1 MDIMIRRFFRHLWQS
16 IKNLKRN
23 GWMTVAAVSSV
34 TITLILVG
42 IFAAFLLN
50 TEKLASGIEKN
61 VQINTYLQVDS
72 KDNVKSY
79 VDSNDANKTVNNPDY
94 HKVYDQIKKI
104 EHVKSITFSS
114 KDEQLEKLKKPMG
127 DDWNLFDGDSNPLFD
142 VYIVQTSSPSEVKT
156 VAKAIGKISG
166 VDSVAYGGTDTDR
179 IFGLA
184 NFVRTWGLAGTGLLV
199 LVAIF
204 LNSNTIRI
212 TILSRR
218 NEIQIMR
225 LVGAKNG
232 YIRTPFFFE
241 GAWVGLIGAI
251 IPAVVVGYL
260 YIFAFEQFNP
270 NLAAQNLSLYEPS
283 PFIFYL
289 IGAMFIVGI
298 LIGALGSILSMRRFL
313 KI

>member
-1 MDIMIRRFFRHLWQS
+1 MIRRFFRHLWQS
-16 IKNLKRN
+16 IKNIKRN
-23 GWMTVAAVSSV
+23 GWMSIAAITSVA
-34 TITLILVG
+34 ITLTLVG

-79 VDSNDANKTVNNPDY
+79 VDPNDSNKKINNPDY

-104 EHVKSITFSS
+104 KNVKKITFSS
-114 KDEQLEKLKKPMG
+114 KDEQLEKLKKTMG
-127 DDWNLFDGDSNPLFD
+127 DDWTLFDGDSNPLYD
-142 VYIVQTSSPSEVKT
+142 VYIVQTTSPRKVKS
-156 VAKAIGKISG
+156 VAKAIDKISG

-184 NFVRTWGLAGTGLLV
+184 NFVRTWGLVGTGLLV

-204 LNSNTIRI
+204 LISNTIRI

-232 YIRTPFFFE
+232 YIRMPFFFE

-251 IPAVVVGYL
+251 VPSLIVGYL
-260 YIFAFEQFNP
+260 YQFVFEQFNP
-270 NLAAQNLSLYEPS
+270 NLATQNLSLYEPN
-283 PFIFYL
+283 PFVFYL
-289 IGAMFIVGI
+289 IGAMFVIGI
-298 LIGALGSILSMRRFL
+298 IIGSLGSVLSMRRFL

>member
-1 MDIMIRRFFRHLWQS
+1 M
-16 IKNLKRN
+16 
-23 GWMTVAAVSSV
+23 
-34 TITLILVG
+34 
-42 IFAAFLLN
+42 
-50 TEKLASGIEKN
+50 
-61 VQINTYLQVDS
+61 
-72 KDNVKSY
+72 
-79 VDSNDANKTVNNPDY
+79 
-94 HKVYDQIKKI
+94 
-104 EHVKSITFSS
+104 
-114 KDEQLEKLKKPMG
+114 
-127 DDWNLFDGDSNPLFD
+127 
-142 VYIVQTSSPSEVKT
+142 
-156 VAKAIGKISG
+156 
-166 VDSVAYGGTDTDR
+166 
-179 IFGLA
+179 
-184 NFVRTWGLAGTGLLV
+184 
-199 LVAIF
+199 VAIF
-204 LNSNTIRI
+204 LISNTIRI

>member
-79 VDSNDANKTVNNPDY
+79 VDSNDANKAVNNPDY

-114 KDEQLEKLKKPMG
+114 KDEQLEKLKKTMG
-127 DDWNLFDGDSNPLFD
+127 DDWNLFDGDSNPLYD
-142 VYIVQTSSPSEVKT
+142 VYIVQTTSPSEVKT
-156 VAKAIGKISG
+156 VAKAIRKISG

-184 NFVRTWGLAGTGLLV
+184 NFVRTWGLAGTCLLYT
-199 LVAIF
+199 
-204 LNSNTIRI
+204 SD
-212 TILSRR
+212 
-218 NEIQIMR
+218 
-225 LVGAKNG
+225 
-232 YIRTPFFFE
+232 
-241 GAWVGLIGAI
+241 
-251 IPAVVVGYL
+251 
-260 YIFAFEQFNP
+260 
-270 NLAAQNLSLYEPS
+270 AADEL
-283 PFIFYL
+283 
-289 IGAMFIVGI
+289 
-298 LIGALGSILSMRRFL
+298 
-313 KI
+313 